1 MKLIN
6 IVFVFV
12 MFGALGFLVHAG
24 RQVRI
29 MQCESSLQVS
39 R

>member
-6 IVFVFV
+6 IVFISV
-12 MFGALGFLVHAG
+12 MFSVLGFLVHAG

-29 MQCESSLQVS
+29 MHAEQRLQVYT
-39 R
+39 